1 MTEYTVAHG
10 PDLYELSKEVKE
22 NLSEGWELQGGVFA
36 SDIKIRPT
44 GSRFFQAMFR
54 KDVK

>member
-10 PDLYELSKEVKE
+10 PDLYELSKEVNE